1 LASSAPFVAAKR
13 KTLTWAYSGSV
24 ESPYGNSGGATSH
37 RWTAGRFEALVL
49 RKHEADLKHVKL
61 APGVDEIRVLAF
73 VISATAAL
81 PARTTSS

>member
-1 LASSAPFVAAKR
+1 M
-13 KTLTWAYSGSV
+13 
-24 ESPYGNSGGATSH
+24 
-37 RWTAGRFEALVL
+37 VL

-73 VISATAAL
+73 VMSATAAL